1 MQEEITANATF
12 LSYIG
17 VYTSAIV
24 PSDMTYGSYDTEV
37 EEVEDMGE
45 VDLVMF
51 MGQSNM
57 AGRGEAA
64 DSVVCQ
70 SGHGYEFRA
79 ISDPAKLYDVR
90 EPFGVNE
97 NNAASGVNELGSKSG
112 SMVSALMEEYY
123 SYTGVP
129 MVGVSCSKGGSQ
141 ISFWQPGSPALDDAV
156 SRYKAAKLFLKKN
169 GYTVRTQAYGM
180 VSG

>member
-1 MQEEITANATF
+1 
-12 LSYIG
+12 
-17 VYTSAIV
+17 
-24 PSDMTYGSYDTEV
+24 MTYGSYDTEV

-129 MVGVSCSKGGSQ
+129 MVGVSCSK
-141 ISFWQPGSPALDDAV
+141 V
-156 SRYKAAKLFLKKN
+156 
-169 GYTVRTQAYGM
+169 VR
-180 VSG
+180 